1 MVCMGMN
8 NVADIVLT
16 YVDISIINNAIKQ
29 RASALG
35 EQMNP
40 EAAEQFMSDMN
51 QIECS
56 VLSDGSSLSFIA
68 EPSESYL
75 LKYLQAHGTPV
86 AGGDD
91 GTAHNVDGST
101 YNSRVPKRL
110 WGTPLPELELPVL
123 DGNDEAHHIVE
134 LMAPDAARQAVS
146 KSKAEIA
153 EQIYVP
159 YLKQEISKSLGG

>member
-1 MVCMGMN
+1 MDMN

-16 YVDISIINNAIKQ
+16 HVDVSVINNAIKQ

-56 VLSDGSSLSFIA
+56 VSSDGSSLSFIA

-75 LKYLQAHGTPV
+75 LKYLQAH
-86 AGGDD
+86 
-91 GTAHNVDGST
+91 
-101 YNSRVPKRL
+101 
-110 WGTPLPELELPVL
+110 
-123 DGNDEAHHIVE
+123 
-134 LMAPDAARQAVS
+134 
-146 KSKAEIA
+146 
-153 EQIYVP
+153 
-159 YLKQEISKSLGG
+159 